1 MMIIRQPLYIY
12 PGDRLES
19 ELDRLRQ
26 LFSATGIKS
35 SEPGP
40 PFNNFFLLGPRTPR
54 TASQLLK
61 QWGLTLKQS
70 SDSTPIIA
78 WGVWM
83 PCQDNP
89 LPAPLVQVYRP
100 LRQSGDR
107 PLLISEQPLQPG
119 ELIIVTEHCD
129 SLVMLSPSEVTQ
141 TLPEHLQWFVW
152 HSDLSLKTFRPISGQ
167 PYPRIPQPPIPVN
180 PLNHPGPILRTSP
193 PWLSDFYPE
202 ITFPL
207 TPKTP
212 TFQLISILPSEELSA
227 LTLALNDA
235 PWTRQIRETSS
246 HDICNLV
253 PWSQSRTCPSIVKQM
268 VWQLQNPSLK
278 RKVAELTGIP
288 VTGRRELTC
297 SRLRAGD
304 RLFPGKNPP
313 SDGKLRVQL
322 HWVLQVPDS
331 SQRPWDLTVRSP
343 NSPETPQIVYAA
355 KPNSALC
362 LLIGTDSS
370 YEIPEIPE
378 DAGDRLSIMMTFES
392 RLDPTPPPVSDPT
405 FGESY

>member
-12 PGDRLES
+12 PGDRLDS

-26 LFSATGIKS
+26 IFSATAIKS

-40 PFNNFFLLGPRTPR
+40 PFNHVFLLGPRTAK
-54 TASQLLK
+54 TTSQLLK
-61 QWGLTLKQS
+61 YWSLTLNQS
-70 SDSTPIIA
+70 SDSTPMIA

-83 PCQDNP
+83 PPQDNP
-89 LPAPLVQVYRP
+89 LHAPLVQVYRP

-141 TLPEHLQWFVW
+141 TLPDHLQWFVW
-152 HSDLSLKTFRPISGQ
+152 HSDISMKNFRPIYGQ
-167 PYPRIPQPPIPVN
+167 PYPQIFQPQTPVN
-180 PLNHPGPILRTSP
+180 TINNPGPILRNSP
-193 PWLSDFYPE
+193 PWLRDCYPE

-212 TFQLISILPSEELSA
+212 SFQLISLLTSEELAA

-235 PWTRQIRETSS
+235 PWTRQIREASS

-253 PWSQSRTCPSIVKQM
+253 PWSQSRTCPSVVKQM
-268 VWQLQNPSLK
+268 VWQLQNPNLK

-288 VTGRRELTC
+288 VISRRELIG
-297 SRLRAGD
+297 SRLRPGD
-304 RLFPGKNPP
+304 RLFPGQNPP
-313 SDGKLRVQL
+313 RDGKLRVQL
-322 HWVLQVPDS
+322 HWVLQVPHTPE
-331 SQRPWDLTVRSP
+331 RPWDLRVGSS
-343 NSPETPQIVYAA
+343 NSPESPSIVYAA

-370 YEIPEIPE
+370 YEIPLIPE
-378 DAGDRLSIMMTFES
+378 NAGDRLSIIMTFEAKV
-392 RLDPTPPPVSDPT
+392 DPTH
-405 FGESY
+405 